1 MLVRFFEHGKVKK
14 GELTRTGGGG
24 AVRNYLLFDKD
35 DKTKIRSGARL
46 IYGNDSDTTEVI
58 NGIKNSKIYTSG
70 VLSFAPGESITD
82 AQKIEIIESFEQN
95 LFPGLMRGEYS
106 GYWVEHQD
114 KDRQELHFVFA
125 EIHLPSGKALPVYY
139 IGKDFDLVDSWK
151 DLINIDYGL
160 EDPNDPKRKRAYRLK
175 GYEYNQQKQQEIDA
189 QANLAGQK
197 EKKVFIEEQIALHL
211 IEAIA
216 GDESIQT
223 QADVIELIGSMFEIT
238 RIAKDG
244 KSISIKHP
252 DGGRNIKLK
261 GMIYERDFKRQDLEA
276 LGREQT
282 KKPANRSE
290 LQASNR
296 REREKRQLRLEQ
308 RFAKHR
314 GSDRQLDKRLRSEL
328 TEFKQRTDQTS
339 PEPDQLI
346 DSALEP
352 AESKCSA
359 AIASDIKS
367 DREHQNDSDQRSAST
382 WSNSEPRERKKRS
395 ASSEST
401 GTTPRRYRPAT
412 PSNLRAS
419 RDDYPKGADADTK
432 NGQTLLEDWN
442 ANGSDAGRT
451 DNGAIYSSAFQLS
464 SIQPITTDPST
475 NRAKSKPVKDTQS
488 AQLPYAYSK
497 SGSLADRYP
506 SAGKW
511 WYQYRQQNSQERLVS
526 AERLRLSDAL
536 YYPKPLL
543 SSLENVNH
551 AAYFYPTTGYRQ
563 LSDIIERFAQQ
574 SGPDTQSARNTAI
587 PDHRLSHSTAAGID
601 VTELVSTAVNAS
613 QSADKPEDPA
623 AQSANQRVLGRIR
636 QASEVRSGNT
646 EKRTRRISKLAR
658 QDPINLEPL
667 GFYTTR
673 RRKQVR
679 KFTDRFKEFD
689 SDVKDQYF
697 REQQRTAKLRKLNQ
711 RARNIKNGYD
721 ENAREFKTAAA
732 SFGRLVVA
740 VSAVVKAV
748 VDLFRK
754 LFNAIKQQAYGYAS
768 EGVLYH
774 QNPDGSKGKQA
785 TTQETRDYID
795 AHPYDLSGYAKLK
808 LTINTWD
815 KQKKEKTNQPKFRGF
830 GR

>member
-1 MLVRFFEHGKVKK
+1 MLVRFFDHGKVKK

-35 DKTKIRSGARL
+35 NRSKPRVGARL

-70 VLSFAPGESITD
+70 VLSFAPEESITD
-82 AQKIEIIESFEQN
+82 AQKIEIIESFEEN
-95 LFPGLMRGEYS
+95 LFPGLMKGEYS

-125 EIHLPSGKALPVYY
+125 EIHLPTGKALPVYY

-160 EDPNDPKRKRAYRLK
+160 EDPNDPKRQRPYRLK
-175 GYEYNQQKQQEIDA
+175 GYEYALKKQQEKDK
-189 QANLAGQK
+189 LAGK
-197 EKKVFIEEQIALHL
+197 AIKDEKVFDEEKIGEWLIEEIAD
-211 IEAIA
+211 
-216 GDESIQT
+216 DESIQT
-223 QADVIELIGSMFEIT
+223 QADVIRVIAEAFEIT
-238 RIAKDG
+238 RVAKDG
-244 KSISIKHP
+244 KSISIKNP
-252 DGGRNIKLK
+252 VGGRNIKLK
-261 GMIYERDFKRQDLEA
+261 GMMYEREFTRQRFES
-276 LGREQT
+276 LGKTQTRES
-282 KKPANRSE
+282 ANRSE
-290 LQASNR
+290 LQASNQ
-296 REREKRQLRLEQ
+296 REREKRQLRLAQ
-308 RFAKHR
+308 RFAKRR
-314 GSDRQLDKRLRSEL
+314 GSDRKLEQGFGREL

-346 DSALEP
+346 DSAIER
-352 AESKCSA
+352 AESKRSA

-367 DREHQNDSDQRSAST
+367 DRDHQNDSDQRSAST
-382 WSNSEPRERKKRS
+382 WSNGEPRERKKRS

-401 GTTPRRYRPAT
+401 GTTPRRHRPAT

-419 RDDYPKGADADTK
+419 RDDYPAGADADTK
-432 NGQTLLEDWN
+432 NGQTLLEDWH

-475 NRAKSKPVKDTQS
+475 DRAKSNSIKDTQS

-497 SGSLADRYP
+497 SGSFADRYP

-587 PDHRLSHSTAAGID
+587 PDHRLSHSKAAGID

-613 QSADKPEDPA
+613 QSADRPEDPA
-623 AQSANQRVLGRIR
+623 VQSANHRLLRRIK
-636 QASEVRSGNT
+636 QATDRRDSNT

-711 RARNIKNGYD
+711 RAREVKDGYD
-721 ENAREFKTAAA
+721 EDAREFKTAAA

>member
-24 AVRNYLLFDKD
+24 AVRNYLLFDKN
-35 DKTKIRSGARL
+35 DKTKIRSDARL
-46 IYGNDSDTTEVI
+46 IYGNDIDTTEVI

-70 VLSFAPGESITD
+70 VLSFAPEESITE

-95 LFPGLMRGEYS
+95 LFPGLMKGEYS
-106 GYWVEHQD
+106 GYWVEHKD

-125 EIHLPSGKALPVYY
+125 DIHLLTGKALPVYY

-175 GYEYNQQKQQEIDA
+175 GYEYAQKKQQEKDK
-189 QANLAGQK
+189 LAGK
-197 EKKVFIEEQIALHL
+197 AIKDEKVFDEEKIGEWLIEEIAD
-211 IEAIA
+211 
-216 GDESIQT
+216 DESIQT
-223 QADVIELIGSMFEIT
+223 QTDVIRVIAEAFEIT
-238 RIAKDG
+238 RVAKDG
-244 KSISIKHP
+244 KSISIKNP
-252 DGGRNIKLK
+252 VGGRNIKLK
-261 GMIYERDFKRQDLEA
+261 GMMYEREFTRQRFES
-276 LGREQT
+276 LGKTQTRER
-282 KKPANRSE
+282 KNRSE
-290 LQASNR
+290 LQASNQ
-296 REREKRQLRLEQ
+296 RERDKRQHRLAQ

-314 GSDRQLDKRLRSEL
+314 GSDRKLEQGFGREL
-328 TEFKQRTDQTS
+328 AEFKQRTDQTS

-346 DSALEP
+346 DSAIERT
-352 AESKCSA
+352 ESKRLPA
-359 AIASDIKS
+359 NTNDIGS
-367 DREHQNDSDQRSAST
+367 DRESRKDSDKRSAST
-382 WSNSEPRERKKRS
+382 WSNGEPRERKKRS

-401 GTTPRRYRPAT
+401 GTTPRRHRPAT

-419 RDDYPKGADADTK
+419 RDDYPEGADADTK

-464 SIQPITTDPST
+464 SIQQIKTDPST
-475 NRAKSKPVKDTQS
+475 DRAKSKSIKDTQS

-497 SGSLADRYP
+497 SGSFADRYP

-551 AAYFYPTTGYRQ
+551 AAYFYPTTDYRQ

-587 PDHRLSHSTAAGID
+587 PDHRLSHSKAAGID

-613 QSADKPEDPA
+613 QSADRPEDPA
-623 AQSANQRVLGRIR
+623 VQSANHRLLGRIK
-636 QASEVRSGNT
+636 QASDRRDSNT

-679 KFTDRFKEFD
+679 KFTDRFKQFD

-711 RARNIKNGYD
+711 RARNVKDGYD
-721 ENAREFKTAAA
+721 EDAREFKTATA

>member
-24 AVRNYLLFDKD
+24 AVRNYLLFDKN
-35 DKTKIRSGARL
+35 DKTKPRVGARL

-70 VLSFAPGESITD
+70 VLSFAPEESITD
-82 AQKIEIIESFEQN
+82 AQKVEIIESFEQN
-95 LFPGLMRGEYS
+95 LFPGLMKGEYS

-175 GYEYNQQKQQEIDA
+175 GYEYALKKQQEKDK
-189 QANLAGQK
+189 LAGK
-197 EKKVFIEEQIALHL
+197 AIKDEKVFDEEKIGEWLIEEIAD
-211 IEAIA
+211 
-216 GDESIQT
+216 DESIQT
-223 QADVIELIGSMFEIT
+223 QTDVIRVIAEAFEIT
-238 RIAKDG
+238 RVAKDG
-244 KSISIKHP
+244 KSISIKNP
-252 DGGRNIKLK
+252 VGGRNIKLK
-261 GMIYERDFKRQDLEA
+261 GMMYEREFTRQRFES
-276 LGREQT
+276 LGKTQTRER
-282 KKPANRSE
+282 KNRSE
-290 LQASNR
+290 LQASNQ
-296 REREKRQLRLEQ
+296 RERDKRKLRLAQ
-308 RFAKHR
+308 RFAKRR

-328 TEFKQRTDQTS
+328 AEFKQRTDQTS
-339 PEPDQLI
+339 PEPNQLI
-346 DSALEP
+346 DSAIER
-352 AESKCSA
+352 AESKRSA

-367 DREHQNDSDQRSAST
+367 DRDRQNDSDKRSAST

-401 GTTPRRYRPAT
+401 GTTPRRHRSAT

-419 RDDYPKGADADTK
+419 RDDYPAGADADTK

-475 NRAKSKPVKDTQS
+475 DRAKSKSIKDTQS

-497 SGSLADRYP
+497 SGSFADRYP

-587 PDHRLSHSTAAGID
+587 PDHRLSHSKAAGID

-613 QSADKPEDPA
+613 QSADRPEDPV
-623 AQSANQRVLGRIR
+623 AQSANHRLLGRIKKATDR
-636 QASEVRSGNT
+636 RDSNT
-646 EKRTRRISKLAR
+646 ETRTKRISALKR
-658 QDPINLEPL
+658 QNPINLEPL

-711 RARNIKNGYD
+711 RAREVKDGYD
-721 ENAREFKTAAA
+721 EDAREFKTAAA

-768 EGVLYH
+768 EAVFVNIVVTH
-774 QNPDGSKGKQA
+774 
-785 TTQETRDYID
+785 I
-795 AHPYDLSGYAKLK
+795 
-808 LTINTWD
+808 
-815 KQKKEKTNQPKFRGF
+815 
-830 GR
+830 

>member
-35 DKTKIRSGARL
+35 NRSKPRDGARL

-70 VLSFAPGESITD
+70 VLSFAPEESITD

-95 LFPGLMRGEYS
+95 LFPGLMKGEYS

-125 EIHLPSGKALPVYY
+125 DIHLPSGKALPVYY
-139 IGKDFDLVDSWK
+139 VGKDFDLVDSWK

-175 GYEYNQQKQQEIDA
+175 GYEYAQKKQQEKDK
-189 QANLAGQK
+189 LAGK
-197 EKKVFIEEQIALHL
+197 AIKDEKVFDEEKIGEWLIEEIAD
-211 IEAIA
+211 
-216 GDESIQT
+216 DESIQT
-223 QADVIELIGSMFEIT
+223 QTDVIRVIAEAFEIT
-238 RIAKDG
+238 RVAKDG
-244 KSISIKHP
+244 KSISIKNP
-252 DGGRNIKLK
+252 VGGRNIKLK
-261 GMIYERDFKRQDLEA
+261 GMMYEREFTRQRFES
-276 LGREQT
+276 LGKTQTRER
-282 KKPANRSE
+282 KNRSE
-290 LQASNR
+290 LQASNQ
-296 REREKRQLRLEQ
+296 RERDKRQLRLAQ
-308 RFAKHR
+308 RFAKRR

-352 AESKCSA
+352 AESKRSA

-367 DREHQNDSDQRSAST
+367 DRDHQNDSDQRSAST
-382 WSNSEPRERKKRS
+382 WSNGEPRERQRDQ
-395 ASSEST
+395 SEQN
-401 GTTPRRYRPAT
+401 RYANH
-412 PSNLRAS
+412 SRA
-419 RDDYPKGADADTK
+419 D
-432 NGQTLLEDWN
+432 E
-442 ANGSDAGRT
+442 
-451 DNGAIYSSAFQLS
+451 
-464 SIQPITTDPST
+464 
-475 NRAKSKPVKDTQS
+475 DTQS
-488 AQLPYAYSK
+488 ADNHGYKTSNKRTSISTQTNPTNGAHSCNVYSNSDFIRYRFIRLQLLPGIASIYRPTTLRYTAAVYQSNTDTK
-497 SGSLADRYP
+497 PSAVDDRYLSERRQRRGNTDYP
-506 SAGKW
+506 EESADSILGKESEQRENFARDVATNKPAINNPTQQKVEQHDTA
-511 WYQYRQQNSQERLVS
+511 YPYRTHHQAFN
-526 AERLRLSDAL
+526 
-536 YYPKPLL
+536 
-543 SSLENVNH
+543 
-551 AAYFYPTTGYRQ
+551 
-563 LSDIIERFAQQ
+563 DIVERFASENRQQ
-574 SGPDTQSARNTAI
+574 TGANQGRASTTQRYHDNQENDKTIGAAI
-587 PDHRLSHSTAAGID
+587 DQAIGAHRP
-601 VTELVSTAVNAS
+601 
-613 QSADKPEDPA
+613 ADRAKDPA
-623 AQSANQRVLGRIR
+623 AQSANHRLLGRIKKATDR
-636 QASEVRSGNT
+636 RDSNT
-646 EKRTRRISKLAR
+646 EKRTRRISALAR

-732 SFGRLVVA
+732 SFGRLVVT

-808 LTINTWD
+808 LTINTWE

>member
-70 VLSFAPGESITD
+70 VLSFAPEESITD

-95 LFPGLMRGEYS
+95 LFPGLMKGEYS

-175 GYEYNQQKQQEIDA
+175 GYEYAQKKQQEKDK
-189 QANLAGQK
+189 LAGK
-197 EKKVFIEEQIALHL
+197 AIKDEKVFDEEKIGEWLIEEIAD
-211 IEAIA
+211 
-216 GDESIQT
+216 DESIQT
-223 QADVIELIGSMFEIT
+223 QTDVIRVIAEAFEIT
-238 RIAKDG
+238 RVAKDG
-244 KSISIKHP
+244 KSISIKNP
-252 DGGRNIKLK
+252 VGGRNIKLK
-261 GMIYERDFKRQDLEA
+261 GMMYEREFTRQRFES
-276 LGREQT
+276 LGKTQTRER
-282 KKPANRSE
+282 KNRSE
-290 LQASNR
+290 LQAVNQ
-296 REREKRQLRLEQ
+296 RERDKRQLRLEQ
-308 RFAKHR
+308 RFAKRR

-352 AESKCSA
+352 AESKRSA

-367 DREHQNDSDQRSAST
+367 DRDHQNDSDKRSAST
-382 WSNSEPRERKKRS
+382 WSNGEPRERQRDQ
-395 ASSEST
+395 SEQN
-401 GTTPRRYRPAT
+401 RYANH
-412 PSNLRAS
+412 SRA
-419 RDDYPKGADADTK
+419 D
-432 NGQTLLEDWN
+432 E
-442 ANGSDAGRT
+442 
-451 DNGAIYSSAFQLS
+451 
-464 SIQPITTDPST
+464 
-475 NRAKSKPVKDTQS
+475 DTQS
-488 AQLPYAYSK
+488 ADNHGYKTSSKRTSISTQTNPTNGAHSCNVYSNSDFIRYRFIRLQLLPGIASIYRPTTLRYTAAVYQSNTDTK
-497 SGSLADRYP
+497 PSAVDDRYLSERRQRRGNTDYP
-506 SAGKW
+506 EESADSVLGKESEQRENFARDVATHKPAINNPTQQKVEQHDTA
-511 WYQYRQQNSQERLVS
+511 YPYRTHHQ
-526 AERLRLSDAL
+526 AL
-536 YYPKPLL
+536 
-543 SSLENVNH
+543 N
-551 AAYFYPTTGYRQ
+551 
-563 LSDIIERFAQQ
+563 DIVERFASENRQQ
-574 SGPDTQSARNTAI
+574 TGANQGRASTTQRYHDNQENDETIGAAI
-587 PDHRLSHSTAAGID
+587 DQAIGAHRP
-601 VTELVSTAVNAS
+601 
-613 QSADKPEDPA
+613 ADRAKDPA
-623 AQSANQRVLGRIR
+623 AQSANQRVLGRIK
-636 QASEVRSGNT
+636 QATDRRDSNT

-658 QDPINLEPL
+658 QNPINLEPL

-689 SDVKDQYF
+689 SNVKDQYF

-711 RARNIKNGYD
+711 RAREVKDGYD

-754 LFNAIKQQAYGYAS
+754 LFNGIKQQAYGYAS

>member
-24 AVRNYLLFDKD
+24 AVRNYLLFDKN
-35 DKTKIRSGARL
+35 DKTKPRDGARL

-70 VLSFAPGESITD
+70 VLSFAPEESITD
-82 AQKIEIIESFEQN
+82 AQKVEIIESFEQN
-95 LFPGLMRGEYS
+95 LFPGLMKGEYS

-125 EIHLPSGKALPVYY
+125 DIHLPSGKALPVYY

-175 GYEYNQQKQQEIDA
+175 GYEYAQKKQQEKDK
-189 QANLAGQK
+189 LAGK
-197 EKKVFIEEQIALHL
+197 AIKDEKVFDEEKIGEWLIEEIAD
-211 IEAIA
+211 
-216 GDESIQT
+216 DESIQT
-223 QADVIELIGSMFEIT
+223 QADVIRVIAEAFEIT
-238 RIAKDG
+238 RVAKDG
-244 KSISIKHP
+244 KSISIKNP
-252 DGGRNIKLK
+252 VGGRNIKLK
-261 GMIYERDFKRQDLEA
+261 GMMYEREFTRQRFES
-276 LGREQT
+276 LGKTQTRER
-282 KKPANRSE
+282 KNRSE
-290 LQASNR
+290 LQASNQ
-296 REREKRQLRLEQ
+296 RERDKRQLRLAQ
-308 RFAKHR
+308 RFAKRR

-352 AESKCSA
+352 AESKRSA

-367 DREHQNDSDQRSAST
+367 DRDHQNDSDKRSAST
-382 WSNSEPRERKKRS
+382 WSNGEPRERKKRS

-401 GTTPRRYRPAT
+401 GTTPRRHRPAT

-419 RDDYPKGADADTK
+419 RDDYPAGADADTK

-475 NRAKSKPVKDTQS
+475 DRAKSKPVKDTQS

-497 SGSLADRYP
+497 SSSFADRYP

-587 PDHRLSHSTAAGID
+587 PDHRLSHSKAAGID

-613 QSADKPEDPA
+613 QSADRPEDPA
-623 AQSANQRVLGRIR
+623 AQSANHRLLGRIK
-636 QASEVRSGNT
+636 QASDRRDSNT

-711 RARNIKNGYD
+711 RAREVKDGYD
-721 ENAREFKTAAA
+721 EDAREFKTAAA

>member
-70 VLSFAPGESITD
+70 VLSFAPEESITD

-95 LFPGLMRGEYS
+95 LFPGLMKGEYS

-125 EIHLPSGKALPVYY
+125 DIHLPSGKALPVYY
-139 IGKDFDLVDSWK
+139 VGKDFDLVDSWK

-175 GYEYNQQKQQEIDA
+175 GYEYAQKKQQEKDK
-189 QANLAGQK
+189 LAGK
-197 EKKVFIEEQIALHL
+197 AIKDEKVFDEEKIGEWLIEEIAD
-211 IEAIA
+211 
-216 GDESIQT
+216 DESIQT
-223 QADVIELIGSMFEIT
+223 QTDVIRVIAEAFEIT
-238 RIAKDG
+238 RVAKDG
-244 KSISIKHP
+244 KSISIKNP
-252 DGGRNIKLK
+252 VGGRNIKLK
-261 GMIYERDFKRQDLEA
+261 GMMYEREFTRQRFES
-276 LGREQT
+276 LGKTQTRER
-282 KKPANRSE
+282 KNRSE
-290 LQASNR
+290 LQASNQ
-296 REREKRQLRLEQ
+296 RERDKRQLRLAQ
-308 RFAKHR
+308 RFAKRR

-352 AESKCSA
+352 AESKRSA

-367 DREHQNDSDQRSAST
+367 DRDHQNDSDQRSAST
-382 WSNSEPRERKKRS
+382 WSNGEPRERQRDQ
-395 ASSEST
+395 SEQN
-401 GTTPRRYRPAT
+401 RYANH
-412 PSNLRAS
+412 SRA
-419 RDDYPKGADADTK
+419 D
-432 NGQTLLEDWN
+432 E
-442 ANGSDAGRT
+442 
-451 DNGAIYSSAFQLS
+451 
-464 SIQPITTDPST
+464 
-475 NRAKSKPVKDTQS
+475 DTQS
-488 AQLPYAYSK
+488 ADNHGYKTSNKRTSISTQTNPTNGAHSCNVYSNSDFIRYRFIRLQLLPGIASIYRPTTLRYTAAVYQSNTDTK
-497 SGSLADRYP
+497 PSAVDDRYLSERRQRRGNTDYP
-506 SAGKW
+506 EESADSILGKESEQRENFARDVATNKPAINNPTQQKVEQHDTA
-511 WYQYRQQNSQERLVS
+511 YPYRTHHQAFN
-526 AERLRLSDAL
+526 
-536 YYPKPLL
+536 
-543 SSLENVNH
+543 
-551 AAYFYPTTGYRQ
+551 
-563 LSDIIERFAQQ
+563 DIVERFASENRQQ
-574 SGPDTQSARNTAI
+574 TGANQGRASTTQRYHDNQENDETIGAAI
-587 PDHRLSHSTAAGID
+587 DQAIGAHRP
-601 VTELVSTAVNAS
+601 
-613 QSADKPEDPA
+613 ADRAKDPA
-623 AQSANQRVLGRIR
+623 AQSANQRVLGRIK
-636 QASEVRSGNT
+636 QATDRRDSNT

-658 QDPINLEPL
+658 QNPINLEPL

-689 SDVKDQYF
+689 SNVKDQYF

-711 RARNIKNGYD
+711 RAREVKDGYD

-754 LFNAIKQQAYGYAS
+754 LFNGIKQQAYGYAS

>member
-24 AVRNYLLFDKD
+24 AVRNYLLFDKN
-35 DKTKIRSGARL
+35 DKTKPRVGARL

-70 VLSFAPGESITD
+70 VLSFAPEESITD
-82 AQKIEIIESFEQN
+82 AQKVEIIESFERN
-95 LFPGLMRGEYS
+95 LFPGLMKGEYS

-125 EIHLPSGKALPVYY
+125 DIHLPSGKALPVYY

-160 EDPNDPKRKRAYRLK
+160 EDPNDPKRQRAYRLK
-175 GYEYNQQKQQEIDA
+175 GYEYAQKKQQEKDK
-189 QANLAGQK
+189 LAGK
-197 EKKVFIEEQIALHL
+197 AIKDEKVFDEEKIGEWLIEEIAD
-211 IEAIA
+211 
-216 GDESIQT
+216 DESIQT
-223 QADVIELIGSMFEIT
+223 QADVIRVIAEAFEIT
-238 RIAKDG
+238 RVAKDG
-244 KSISIKHP
+244 KSISIKNP
-252 DGGRNIKLK
+252 VGGRNIKLK
-261 GMIYERDFKRQDLEA
+261 GMMYEREFTRQRFES
-276 LGREQT
+276 LGKTQTRER
-282 KKPANRSE
+282 KNRSE
-290 LQASNR
+290 LQAVNQ
-296 REREKRQLRLEQ
+296 RERDKRQLRLAQ
-308 RFAKHR
+308 RFAKRR

-352 AESKCSA
+352 AESKRSA

-367 DREHQNDSDQRSAST
+367 DRDHQNDSDKRSAST
-382 WSNSEPRERKKRS
+382 WSNGEPRERQRDQ
-395 ASSEST
+395 SEQN
-401 GTTPRRYRPAT
+401 RYANH
-412 PSNLRAS
+412 SRA
-419 RDDYPKGADADTK
+419 D
-432 NGQTLLEDWN
+432 E
-442 ANGSDAGRT
+442 
-451 DNGAIYSSAFQLS
+451 
-464 SIQPITTDPST
+464 
-475 NRAKSKPVKDTQS
+475 DTQS
-488 AQLPYAYSK
+488 ADNHGYKTSNKRTSISTQTNPTNGAHSCNVYSNSDFIRYRFIRLQLLPGIASIYRPTTLRYTAAVYQSNTDTK
-497 SGSLADRYP
+497 PSAVDDRYLSERRQRRGNTDYP
-506 SAGKW
+506 EESADSVLGKESEQRENFARDVATHKPAINNPTQQKVEQHDTA
-511 WYQYRQQNSQERLVS
+511 YPYRTHHQ
-526 AERLRLSDAL
+526 AL
-536 YYPKPLL
+536 
-543 SSLENVNH
+543 N
-551 AAYFYPTTGYRQ
+551 
-563 LSDIIERFAQQ
+563 DIVERFASENRQQ
-574 SGPDTQSARNTAI
+574 TGANQGRASTTQRYHDNQENDETIGAAI
-587 PDHRLSHSTAAGID
+587 DQAIRAHRP
-601 VTELVSTAVNAS
+601 
-613 QSADKPEDPA
+613 ADRAKDPA
-623 AQSANQRVLGRIR
+623 AQSANHRLLRRIK
-636 QASEVRSGNT
+636 QASDRRDSNT

-697 REQQRTAKLRKLNQ
+697 REQQRTANLRKLNQ

-754 LFNAIKQQAYGYAS
+754 LFNAIKKQAYGYAS

>member
-1 MLVRFFEHGKVKK
+1 MLVRFFSHGKVKK
-14 GELTRTGGGG
+14 GFATRSGGGG
-24 AVRNYLLFDKD
+24 DVQSYLLFEGN
-35 DKTKIRSGARL
+35 DKTKPREGARL
-46 IYGNDSDTTEVI
+46 IYGDDAVTTEII

-70 VLSFAPGESITD
+70 VLSFAPEESITD
-82 AQKIEIIESFEQN
+82 TQKIEIIESFEAN
-95 LFPGLMRGEYS
+95 LFPGMIRGEYS

-125 EIHLPSGKALPVYY
+125 DIHLPTGKALPVYY

-223 QADVIELIGSMFEIT
+223 QADVIKLIGSMFEIT

-252 DGGRNIKLK
+252 DGSRNIKLK
-261 GMIYERDFKRQDLEA
+261 GMMYEREFTRQRFES
-276 LGREQT
+276 LGKTQTRER
-282 KKPANRSE
+282 KNRSE
-290 LQASNR
+290 LQASNQ
-296 REREKRQLRLEQ
+296 RERDKRQHRLGQ

-314 GSDRQLDKRLRSEL
+314 GSDRKLEQGFGREL
-328 TEFKQRTDQTS
+328 AEFKQRTDQTS
-339 PEPDQLI
+339 PKPDQLI

-352 AESKCSA
+352 AESKRSA

-367 DREHQNDSDQRSAST
+367 DRDHQNDSDKRSAST
-382 WSNSEPRERKKRS
+382 WSNGEPRERKKRS

-401 GTTPRRYRPAT
+401 GTTPRRHRPAT

-419 RDDYPKGADADTK
+419 RDDYPEGADADTK
-432 NGQTLLEDWN
+432 NGQTLLEDWH

-475 NRAKSKPVKDTQS
+475 DRAKSKSIKDTQS

-543 SSLENVNH
+543 SSLENANH

-587 PDHRLSHSTAAGID
+587 PDHRLSHSKAAGID
-601 VTELVSTAVNAS
+601 ITELVSTAVNAS
-613 QSADKPEDPA
+613 QSA
-623 AQSANQRVLGRIR
+623 NQRVLERIR

-711 RARNIKNGYD
+711 RAREVKDGYD
-721 ENAREFKTAAA
+721 EDAREFKTAAA

-815 KQKKEKTNQPKFRGF
+815 KQKKEKTNQPKFRGI

>member
-1 MLVRFFEHGKVKK
+1 MLVRFFDHGKVKK

-24 AVRNYLLFDKD
+24 AVRNYLLFDKN
-35 DKTKIRSGARL
+35 DKTKPRNGARL

-70 VLSFAPGESITD
+70 VLSFAPEESITD

-125 EIHLPSGKALPVYY
+125 DIHLPSGKSLPVYY
-139 IGKDFDLVDSWK
+139 IYKDFDLVDSWK

-160 EDPNDPKRKRAYRLK
+160 EDPNDPKRQRAYRLK
-175 GYEYNQQKQQEIDA
+175 GYEYALKKQQEKDK
-189 QANLAGQK
+189 LAGK
-197 EKKVFIEEQIALHL
+197 AIKDEKVFDEEKIGEWLIEEIAD
-211 IEAIA
+211 
-216 GDESIQT
+216 DESIQT
-223 QADVIELIGSMFEIT
+223 QADVIRVIAEAFEIT
-238 RIAKDG
+238 RVAKDG
-244 KSISIKHP
+244 KSISIKNP
-252 DGGRNIKLK
+252 VGGRNIKLK
-261 GMIYERDFKRQDLEA
+261 GMMYEREFTRQRFES
-276 LGREQT
+276 LGKTQTRER
-282 KKPANRSE
+282 KNRSE
-290 LQASNR
+290 LQASNQ
-296 REREKRQLRLEQ
+296 RERDKRKLRLAQ
-308 RFAKHR
+308 RFAKRR

-339 PEPDQLI
+339 PESDQLI
-346 DSALEP
+346 DSAIER
-352 AESKCSA
+352 AESKRSA

-367 DREHQNDSDQRSAST
+367 DRDHQNDSDQRSAST
-382 WSNSEPRERKKRS
+382 WSNGEPRERKKRS

-401 GTTPRRYRPAT
+401 GTTPRRHRPAT

-419 RDDYPKGADADTK
+419 RDDYPAGADADTK

-475 NRAKSKPVKDTQS
+475 DRAKSKPVKDTQS

-497 SGSLADRYP
+497 SSSFADRYP

-587 PDHRLSHSTAAGID
+587 PDHRLSHSKAAGID

-613 QSADKPEDPA
+613 QSADRPEDPA
-623 AQSANQRVLGRIR
+623 TQPANHRLLRRIR
-636 QASEVRSGNT
+636 QATEVRSGNT

-697 REQQRTAKLRKLNQ
+697 REQQRTANLRKLNQ
-711 RARNIKNGYD
+711 RAREVKDGYD

-754 LFNAIKQQAYGYAS
+754 LFNAIKKQAYGYAS

>member
-24 AVRNYLLFDKD
+24 AVRNYLLFDKN
-35 DKTKIRSGARL
+35 DKTKPRDGARL

-70 VLSFAPGESITD
+70 VLSFAPEESITD

-175 GYEYNQQKQQEIDA
+175 GYEYAQKKQQEKDK
-189 QANLAGQK
+189 LAGK
-197 EKKVFIEEQIALHL
+197 AIKDEKVFDEEKIGEWLIEEIAD
-211 IEAIA
+211 
-216 GDESIQT
+216 DESIQT
-223 QADVIELIGSMFEIT
+223 QADVIRVIAEAFEIT
-238 RIAKDG
+238 RVAKDG
-244 KSISIKHP
+244 KSISIKNP
-252 DGGRNIKLK
+252 VGGRNIKLK
-261 GMIYERDFKRQDLEA
+261 GMMYEREFTRQRFES
-276 LGREQT
+276 LGKTQTRER
-282 KKPANRSE
+282 KNRSE
-290 LQASNR
+290 LQASNQ
-296 REREKRQLRLEQ
+296 RERDKRQLRLAQ
-308 RFAKHR
+308 RFAKRR

-346 DSALEP
+346 DSAIER
-352 AESKCSA
+352 AESKRSA

-367 DREHQNDSDQRSAST
+367 DRDHQNDSDQRSAST
-382 WSNSEPRERKKRS
+382 WSNGEPRERQRDQ
-395 ASSEST
+395 SEQN
-401 GTTPRRYRPAT
+401 RYANH
-412 PSNLRAS
+412 SRA
-419 RDDYPKGADADTK
+419 D
-432 NGQTLLEDWN
+432 E
-442 ANGSDAGRT
+442 
-451 DNGAIYSSAFQLS
+451 
-464 SIQPITTDPST
+464 
-475 NRAKSKPVKDTQS
+475 DTQS
-488 AQLPYAYSK
+488 ADNHGYKTSNKRTSISTQTNPTNGAHSCNVYSNSDFIRYRFIRLQLLPGIASIYRPTTLRYTAAVYQSNTDTK
-497 SGSLADRYP
+497 PSAVDDRYLSERRQRRGNTDYP
-506 SAGKW
+506 EESADSILGKESEQRENFARDVATHKPAINNPTQQKVEQHDTA
-511 WYQYRQQNSQERLVS
+511 YPYRTHHQAFN
-526 AERLRLSDAL
+526 
-536 YYPKPLL
+536 
-543 SSLENVNH
+543 
-551 AAYFYPTTGYRQ
+551 
-563 LSDIIERFAQQ
+563 DIVERFASENRQQ
-574 SGPDTQSARNTAI
+574 TGANQGRASTTQRYHDNQENDETIGAAI
-587 PDHRLSHSTAAGID
+587 DQAIRAHRP
-601 VTELVSTAVNAS
+601 
-613 QSADKPEDPA
+613 ADRAKDPA

-721 ENAREFKTAAA
+721 EDAREFKTAAA

-768 EGVLYH
+768 EAVFVNIVVTH
-774 QNPDGSKGKQA
+774 
-785 TTQETRDYID
+785 I
-795 AHPYDLSGYAKLK
+795 
-808 LTINTWD
+808 
-815 KQKKEKTNQPKFRGF
+815 
-830 GR
+830 

>member
-1 MLVRFFEHGKVKK
+1 MLVRFFDHGKVKK

-24 AVRNYLLFDKD
+24 AVRNYLLFDKN
-35 DKTKIRSGARL
+35 DKTKPRDGARL

-70 VLSFAPGESITD
+70 VLSFAPEESITD

-95 LFPGLMRGEYS
+95 LFPGLMKGEYS
-106 GYWVEHQD
+106 GYWVEHKD

-175 GYEYNQQKQQEIDA
+175 GYEYALKKQQEKDK
-189 QANLAGQK
+189 LAGK
-197 EKKVFIEEQIALHL
+197 AIKDEKVFDEEKIGEWLIEEIAD
-211 IEAIA
+211 
-216 GDESIQT
+216 DESIQT
-223 QADVIELIGSMFEIT
+223 QADVIRVIAEAFEIT
-238 RIAKDG
+238 RVAKDG
-244 KSISIKHP
+244 KSISIKNP
-252 DGGRNIKLK
+252 VGGRNIKLK
-261 GMIYERDFKRQDLEA
+261 GMMYEREFTRQRFES
-276 LGREQT
+276 LGKTQTRER
-282 KKPANRSE
+282 KNRSE
-290 LQASNR
+290 LQASNQ
-296 REREKRQLRLEQ
+296 RERDKRKLRLAQ
-308 RFAKHR
+308 RFAKRR

-352 AESKCSA
+352 AESKRSA

-367 DREHQNDSDQRSAST
+367 DRDHQNDSDQRSAST
-382 WSNSEPRERKKRS
+382 WSNGEPRERKKRS

-401 GTTPRRYRPAT
+401 GTTPRRHRPAT

-419 RDDYPKGADADTK
+419 RDDYPAGADADTK

-475 NRAKSKPVKDTQS
+475 DRAKSKPVKDTQS

-497 SGSLADRYP
+497 SSSFADRYP

-587 PDHRLSHSTAAGID
+587 PDHRLSHSKAAGID

-613 QSADKPEDPA
+613 QSADRPEDPA
-623 AQSANQRVLGRIR
+623 TQPANHRLLRRIR
-636 QASEVRSGNT
+636 QATEVRSGNT

-658 QDPINLEPL
+658 QDPINLDPL
-667 GFYTTR
+667 GCYTNR
-673 RRKQVR
+673 RRKRVR
-679 KFTDRFKEFD
+679 KVTDRFKGFD
-689 SDVKDQYF
+689 KDITEQYIA
-697 REQQRTAKLRKLNQ
+697 EQQRAAKLRKLNQ
-711 RARNIKNGYD
+711 RAGNVKNGFSGQSERID
-721 ENAREFKTAAA
+721 K
-732 SFGRLVVA
+732 VA
-740 VSAVVKAV
+740 VGFNQLHNAVKAIIELIINLLKRLFNSLSNQFSNVVK
-748 VDLFRK
+748 
-754 LFNAIKQQAYGYAS
+754 
-768 EGVLYH
+768 
-774 QNPDGSKGKQA
+774 
-785 TTQETRDYID
+785 
-795 AHPYDLSGYAKLK
+795 
-808 LTINTWD
+808 INTET
-815 KQKKEKTNQPKFRGF
+815 KQPLSPQQKTDYVNSRPQSLGWYNELKDEVKTLPKERKNDNVPRFRM
-830 GR
+830 R

>member
-35 DKTKIRSGARL
+35 NRSKPRDGARL

-70 VLSFAPGESITD
+70 VLSFAPEESITD

-95 LFPGLMRGEYS
+95 LFPGLMKGEYS

-125 EIHLPSGKALPVYY
+125 DIHLPSGKALPVYY

-175 GYEYNQQKQQEIDA
+175 GYEYAQKKQQEKDK
-189 QANLAGQK
+189 LAGK
-197 EKKVFIEEQIALHL
+197 AIKDEKVFDEEKIGEWLIEEIAD
-211 IEAIA
+211 
-216 GDESIQT
+216 DESIQT
-223 QADVIELIGSMFEIT
+223 QADVIRVIAEAFEIT
-238 RIAKDG
+238 RVAKDG
-244 KSISIKHP
+244 KSISIKNP
-252 DGGRNIKLK
+252 VGGRNIKLK
-261 GMIYERDFKRQDLEA
+261 GMMYEREFTRQRFES
-276 LGREQT
+276 LGKTQTRER
-282 KKPANRSE
+282 KNRSE
-290 LQASNR
+290 LQASNQ

-308 RFAKHR
+308 RFAKRR

-352 AESKCSA
+352 AESKRSA

-382 WSNSEPRERKKRS
+382 WSNGEPRERQRDQ
-395 ASSEST
+395 SEQN
-401 GTTPRRYRPAT
+401 RYANH
-412 PSNLRAS
+412 SRA
-419 RDDYPKGADADTK
+419 D
-432 NGQTLLEDWN
+432 E
-442 ANGSDAGRT
+442 
-451 DNGAIYSSAFQLS
+451 
-464 SIQPITTDPST
+464 
-475 NRAKSKPVKDTQS
+475 DTQS
-488 AQLPYAYSK
+488 ADNHGYKTSNKRTSISTQTNPTNGAHSCNVYSNSDFIRYRFIRLQLLPGIASIYRPTTLRYTAAVYQSNTDTK
-497 SGSLADRYP
+497 PSAVDDRYLSERRQRRGNTDYP
-506 SAGKW
+506 EESADSILGKESEQRENFARDVATNKPAINNPTQQKVEQHDTA
-511 WYQYRQQNSQERLVS
+511 YPYRTHHQAFN
-526 AERLRLSDAL
+526 
-536 YYPKPLL
+536 
-543 SSLENVNH
+543 
-551 AAYFYPTTGYRQ
+551 
-563 LSDIIERFAQQ
+563 DIVERFASENRQQ
-574 SGPDTQSARNTAI
+574 TGANQGRASTTQRYHDNQENDETIGAAI
-587 PDHRLSHSTAAGID
+587 DQAIGAHRP
-601 VTELVSTAVNAS
+601 
-613 QSADKPEDPA
+613 ADRAKDPA
-623 AQSANQRVLGRIR
+623 AQSANQRVLGRIK
-636 QASEVRSGNT
+636 QASDRRDSNT

-658 QDPINLEPL
+658 QNPINLEPL

-689 SDVKDQYF
+689 SNVKDQYF

-711 RARNIKNGYD
+711 RAREVKDGYD

-754 LFNAIKQQAYGYAS
+754 LFNGIKQQAYGYAS

>member
-24 AVRNYLLFDKD
+24 AVRNYLLFDKN
-35 DKTKIRSGARL
+35 DKTKPRVGARL

-70 VLSFAPGESITD
+70 VLSFAPEESITD
-82 AQKIEIIESFEQN
+82 AQKVEIIESFEQN
-95 LFPGLMRGEYS
+95 LFPGLMKGEYS

-175 GYEYNQQKQQEIDA
+175 GYEYAQKKQQEKDK
-189 QANLAGQK
+189 LAGK
-197 EKKVFIEEQIALHL
+197 AIKDEKVFDEEKIGEWLIEEIAD
-211 IEAIA
+211 
-216 GDESIQT
+216 DESIQT
-223 QADVIELIGSMFEIT
+223 QTDVIRVIAEAFEIT
-238 RIAKDG
+238 RVAKDG
-244 KSISIKHP
+244 KSISIKNP
-252 DGGRNIKLK
+252 VGGRNIKLK
-261 GMIYERDFKRQDLEA
+261 GMMYEREFTRQRFES
-276 LGREQT
+276 LGKTQTRER
-282 KKPANRSE
+282 KNRSE
-290 LQASNR
+290 LQASNQ
-296 REREKRQLRLEQ
+296 RERDKRQHRLAQ
-308 RFAKHR
+308 RFAKRR

-328 TEFKQRTDQTS
+328 AEFKQRTDQTS
-339 PEPDQLI
+339 PEPNQLI
-346 DSALEP
+346 DSAIER
-352 AESKCSA
+352 AESKRSA

-367 DREHQNDSDQRSAST
+367 DRDRQNDSDKRSAST

-401 GTTPRRYRPAT
+401 GTTPRRHRSAT

-419 RDDYPKGADADTK
+419 RDDYPAGADADTK

-475 NRAKSKPVKDTQS
+475 DRAKSKSIKDTQS

-497 SGSLADRYP
+497 SGSFADRYP

-587 PDHRLSHSTAAGID
+587 PDHRLSHSKAAGID

-613 QSADKPEDPA
+613 QSADRPEDPA
-623 AQSANQRVLGRIR
+623 AQSANHRLLGRIKKATDR
-636 QASEVRSGNT
+636 RDSNT
-646 EKRTRRISKLAR
+646 EKRTRRISALAR

-711 RARNIKNGYD
+711 RAREVKDGYD
-721 ENAREFKTAAA
+721 EDAREFKTAAA

-768 EGVLYH
+768 ESVFVNIVVTH
-774 QNPDGSKGKQA
+774 
-785 TTQETRDYID
+785 I
-795 AHPYDLSGYAKLK
+795 
-808 LTINTWD
+808 
-815 KQKKEKTNQPKFRGF
+815 
-830 GR
+830 

>member
-46 IYGNDSDTTEVI
+46 IYGNDIDTTEVI

-70 VLSFAPGESITD
+70 VLSFAPEESITD
-82 AQKIEIIESFEQN
+82 AQKVEIIESFEQN
-95 LFPGLMRGEYS
+95 LFPGLMKGEYS

-175 GYEYNQQKQQEIDA
+175 GYEYALKKQQEKDK
-189 QANLAGQK
+189 LAGK
-197 EKKVFIEEQIALHL
+197 AIKDEKVFDEEKIGEWLIEEIAD
-211 IEAIA
+211 
-216 GDESIQT
+216 DESIQT
-223 QADVIELIGSMFEIT
+223 QTDVIRVIAEAFEIT
-238 RIAKDG
+238 RVAKDG
-244 KSISIKHP
+244 KSISIKNP
-252 DGGRNIKLK
+252 VGGRNIKLK
-261 GMIYERDFKRQDLEA
+261 GMMYEREFTRQRFES
-276 LGREQT
+276 LGKTQTRER
-282 KKPANRSE
+282 KNRSE
-290 LQASNR
+290 LQASNQ
-296 REREKRQLRLEQ
+296 RERDKRQHRLAQ
-308 RFAKHR
+308 RFAKRR

-328 TEFKQRTDQTS
+328 AEFKQRTDQTS
-339 PEPDQLI
+339 PEPNQLI
-346 DSALEP
+346 DSAIER
-352 AESKCSA
+352 AESKRSA

-367 DREHQNDSDQRSAST
+367 DRDRQNDSDKRSAST

-401 GTTPRRYRPAT
+401 GTTPRRHRSAT

-419 RDDYPKGADADTK
+419 RDDYPAGADADTK

-475 NRAKSKPVKDTQS
+475 DRAKSKSIKDTQS

-497 SGSLADRYP
+497 SGSFADRYP

-587 PDHRLSHSTAAGID
+587 PDHRLSHSKAAGID

-613 QSADKPEDPA
+613 QSADRPEDPA
-623 AQSANQRVLGRIR
+623 AQSANHRLLGRIKKATDR
-636 QASEVRSGNT
+636 RDSNT
-646 EKRTRRISKLAR
+646 ETRTKRISALKR
-658 QDPINLEPL
+658 QNPINLEPL

-711 RARNIKNGYD
+711 RAREVKDGYD
-721 ENAREFKTAAA
+721 EDAREFKTAAA

-768 EGVLYH
+768 EAVFVNIVVTH
-774 QNPDGSKGKQA
+774 
-785 TTQETRDYID
+785 I
-795 AHPYDLSGYAKLK
+795 
-808 LTINTWD
+808 
-815 KQKKEKTNQPKFRGF
+815 
-830 GR
+830 

>member
-1 MLVRFFEHGKVKK
+1 MLVRFFDHGKVKK

-24 AVRNYLLFDKD
+24 AVRNYLLFDKN
-35 DKTKIRSGARL
+35 DKTKPRDGARL

-70 VLSFAPGESITD
+70 VLSFAPEESITD
-82 AQKIEIIESFEQN
+82 AQKVEIIESFEQN
-95 LFPGLMRGEYS
+95 LFPGLMKGEYS

-125 EIHLPSGKALPVYY
+125 DIHLLSGKALPVYY

-175 GYEYNQQKQQEIDA
+175 GYEYAQKKQQEKDK
-189 QANLAGQK
+189 LAGK
-197 EKKVFIEEQIALHL
+197 AIKDEKVFDEEKIGEWLIEEIAD
-211 IEAIA
+211 
-216 GDESIQT
+216 DESIQT
-223 QADVIELIGSMFEIT
+223 QADVIRVIAEAFEIT
-238 RIAKDG
+238 RVAKDG
-244 KSISIKHP
+244 KSISIKNP
-252 DGGRNIKLK
+252 VGGRNIKLK
-261 GMIYERDFKRQDLEA
+261 GMMYEREFTRQRFES
-276 LGREQT
+276 LGKTQTRES
-282 KKPANRSE
+282 ANRRE
-290 LQASNR
+290 LQAVNR
-296 REREKRQLRLEQ
+296 REREKRQHRLAQ
-308 RFAKHR
+308 RFAKRR
-314 GSDRQLDKRLRSEL
+314 GSDRQLDKRLPSEL

-346 DSALEP
+346 DSAIER
-352 AESKCSA
+352 AESKRSA

-367 DREHQNDSDQRSAST
+367 DREHQNDSDQRSASI

-401 GTTPRRYRPAT
+401 GTTPRRHRSAT

-419 RDDYPKGADADTK
+419 RDDYPAGVDADTK

-475 NRAKSKPVKDTQS
+475 DRAKSKSIKDTQS

-497 SGSLADRYP
+497 SGSFADRYP

-587 PDHRLSHSTAAGID
+587 PDHRLSHSKAAGID

-613 QSADKPEDPA
+613 QSADRPEDPV
-623 AQSANQRVLGRIR
+623 AQSANHRLLGRIKKATDR
-636 QASEVRSGNT
+636 RDSNT
-646 EKRTRRISKLAR
+646 ETRTKRISALKR
-658 QDPINLEPL
+658 QNPINLEPL

-711 RARNIKNGYD
+711 RAREVKDGYD
-721 ENAREFKTAAA
+721 EDAREFKTAAA

-768 EGVLYH
+768 EAVFVNIVVTH
-774 QNPDGSKGKQA
+774 
-785 TTQETRDYID
+785 I
-795 AHPYDLSGYAKLK
+795 
-808 LTINTWD
+808 
-815 KQKKEKTNQPKFRGF
+815 
-830 GR
+830 

>member
-70 VLSFAPGESITD
+70 VLSFAPEESITD
-82 AQKIEIIESFEQN
+82 AQKVEIIESFEQN
-95 LFPGLMRGEYS
+95 LFPGLMKGEYS

-175 GYEYNQQKQQEIDA
+175 GYEYAQKKQQEKDK
-189 QANLAGQK
+189 LAGK
-197 EKKVFIEEQIALHL
+197 AIKDEKVFDEEKIGEWLIEEIAD
-211 IEAIA
+211 
-216 GDESIQT
+216 DESIQT
-223 QADVIELIGSMFEIT
+223 QADVIRVIAEAFEIT
-238 RIAKDG
+238 RVAKDG
-244 KSISIKHP
+244 KSISIKNP
-252 DGGRNIKLK
+252 VGGRNIKLK
-261 GMIYERDFKRQDLEA
+261 GMMYEREFTRQRFES
-276 LGREQT
+276 LGKTQTRER
-282 KKPANRSE
+282 KNRSE
-290 LQASNR
+290 LQASNQ
-296 REREKRQLRLEQ
+296 RERDKRQHRLAQ

-314 GSDRQLDKRLRSEL
+314 GSDRKLEQGFGREL

-346 DSALEP
+346 DSAIER
-352 AESKCSA
+352 AESKRSA

-367 DREHQNDSDQRSAST
+367 DRDHQNDSDQRSAST
-382 WSNSEPRERKKRS
+382 WSNGEPRERQRDQ
-395 ASSEST
+395 SEQN
-401 GTTPRRYRPAT
+401 RYANH
-412 PSNLRAS
+412 SRA
-419 RDDYPKGADADTK
+419 D
-432 NGQTLLEDWN
+432 E
-442 ANGSDAGRT
+442 
-451 DNGAIYSSAFQLS
+451 
-464 SIQPITTDPST
+464 
-475 NRAKSKPVKDTQS
+475 DTQS
-488 AQLPYAYSK
+488 ADNHGYKTSNKRTSISTQTNPTNGAHSCNVYSNSDFIRYRFIRLQLLPGIASIYRPTTLRYTAAVYQSNTDTK
-497 SGSLADRYP
+497 PSAVDDRYLSERRQRRGNTDYP
-506 SAGKW
+506 EESADSILGKESEQRENFARDVATNKPAINNPTQQKVEQHDTA
-511 WYQYRQQNSQERLVS
+511 YPYRTHHQAFN
-526 AERLRLSDAL
+526 
-536 YYPKPLL
+536 
-543 SSLENVNH
+543 
-551 AAYFYPTTGYRQ
+551 
-563 LSDIIERFAQQ
+563 DIVERFASENRQQ
-574 SGPDTQSARNTAI
+574 TGANQGRASTTQRYHDNQENDETIGAAI
-587 PDHRLSHSTAAGID
+587 DQAIGAHRP
-601 VTELVSTAVNAS
+601 
-613 QSADKPEDPA
+613 ADRAKDPA

-636 QASEVRSGNT
+636 QASDRRDSNT

-658 QDPINLEPL
+658 QDPINLEPF
-667 GFYTTR
+667 GCYTNR

-711 RARNIKNGYD
+711 RAREVKDGYD

>member
-46 IYGNDSDTTEVI
+46 IYGNDIDTTEVI

-70 VLSFAPGESITD
+70 VLSFAPEESITD
-82 AQKIEIIESFEQN
+82 AQKVEIIESFEQN
-95 LFPGLMRGEYS
+95 LFPGLMKGEYS

-175 GYEYNQQKQQEIDA
+175 GYEYALKKQQEKDK
-189 QANLAGQK
+189 LAGK
-197 EKKVFIEEQIALHL
+197 AIKDEKVFDEEKIGEWLIEEIAD
-211 IEAIA
+211 
-216 GDESIQT
+216 DESIQT
-223 QADVIELIGSMFEIT
+223 QTDVIRVIAEAFEIT
-238 RIAKDG
+238 RVAKDG
-244 KSISIKHP
+244 KSISIKNP
-252 DGGRNIKLK
+252 VGGRNIKLK
-261 GMIYERDFKRQDLEA
+261 GMMYEREFTRQRFES
-276 LGREQT
+276 LGKTQTRER
-282 KKPANRSE
+282 KNRSE
-290 LQASNR
+290 LQASNQ
-296 REREKRQLRLEQ
+296 RERDKRQHRLAQ
-308 RFAKHR
+308 RFAKRR

-328 TEFKQRTDQTS
+328 AEFKQRTDQTS

-346 DSALEP
+346 DSAIER
-352 AESKCSA
+352 AESKRSA

-367 DREHQNDSDQRSAST
+367 DRDRQNDSDKRSAST

-401 GTTPRRYRPAT
+401 GTTPRRHRSAT

-419 RDDYPKGADADTK
+419 RDDYPAGADADTK

-475 NRAKSKPVKDTQS
+475 DRAKSKSIKDTQS

-497 SGSLADRYP
+497 SGSFADRYP

-587 PDHRLSHSTAAGID
+587 PDHRLSHSKAAGID

-613 QSADKPEDPA
+613 QSADRPEDPA
-623 AQSANQRVLGRIR
+623 AQSANHRLLGRIKKATDR
-636 QASEVRSGNT
+636 RDSNT
-646 EKRTRRISKLAR
+646 ETRTKRISALKR
-658 QDPINLEPL
+658 QNPINLEPL

-711 RARNIKNGYD
+711 RAREVKDGYD
-721 ENAREFKTAAA
+721 EDAREFKTAAA

-768 EGVLYH
+768 EAVFVNIVVTH
-774 QNPDGSKGKQA
+774 
-785 TTQETRDYID
+785 I
-795 AHPYDLSGYAKLK
+795 
-808 LTINTWD
+808 
-815 KQKKEKTNQPKFRGF
+815 
-830 GR
+830 

>member
-24 AVRNYLLFDKD
+24 AVRNYLLFDKN
-35 DKTKIRSGARL
+35 DKTKPRDGARL

-70 VLSFAPGESITD
+70 VLSFAPEESITD

-95 LFPGLMRGEYS
+95 LFPGLMKGEYS
-106 GYWVEHQD
+106 GYWVEHKD

-175 GYEYNQQKQQEIDA
+175 GYEYALKKQQEKDK
-189 QANLAGQK
+189 LAGK
-197 EKKVFIEEQIALHL
+197 AIKDEKVFDEEKIGEWLIEEIAD
-211 IEAIA
+211 
-216 GDESIQT
+216 DESIQT
-223 QADVIELIGSMFEIT
+223 QADVIRVIAEAFEIT
-238 RIAKDG
+238 RVAKDG
-244 KSISIKHP
+244 KSISIKNP
-252 DGGRNIKLK
+252 VGGRNIKLK
-261 GMIYERDFKRQDLEA
+261 GMMYEREFTRQRFES
-276 LGREQT
+276 LGKTQTRER
-282 KKPANRSE
+282 KNRSE
-290 LQASNR
+290 LQASNQ
-296 REREKRQLRLEQ
+296 RERDKRKLRLAQ
-308 RFAKHR
+308 RFAKRR

-339 PEPDQLI
+339 PESDQLI
-346 DSALEP
+346 DSAIER
-352 AESKCSA
+352 AESKRSA

-367 DREHQNDSDQRSAST
+367 DRDHQNDSDQRSAST
-382 WSNSEPRERKKRS
+382 WSNGEPRERKKRS

-401 GTTPRRYRPAT
+401 GTTPRRHRPAT

-419 RDDYPKGADADTK
+419 RDDYPAGADADTK

-475 NRAKSKPVKDTQS
+475 DRAKSKPVKDTQS

-497 SGSLADRYP
+497 SSSFADRYP

-587 PDHRLSHSTAAGID
+587 PDHRLSHSKAAGID

-613 QSADKPEDPA
+613 QSADRPEDPA
-623 AQSANQRVLGRIR
+623 TQPANHRLLRRIR
-636 QASEVRSGNT
+636 QATEVRSGNT

-711 RARNIKNGYD
+711 RAREVKDGYD
-721 ENAREFKTAAA
+721 YQSERINAVTVGFSQLCSTVKAIVGLITNLLR
-732 SFGRLVVA
+732 RLFN
-740 VSAVVKAV
+740 SLSKDFNSVVKIN
-748 VDLFRK
+748 VDTRRPLS
-754 LFNAIKQQAYGYAS
+754 AQQ
-768 EGVLYH
+768 
-774 QNPDGSKGKQA
+774 
-785 TTQETRDYID
+785 
-795 AHPYDLSGYAKLK
+795 
-808 LTINTWD
+808 
-815 KQKKEKTNQPKFRGF
+815 KTNYINSRPQSVSWYNQLKNEIKTLPKEER
-830 GR
+830 RAENVSRPRMR

>member
-1 MLVRFFEHGKVKK
+1 MLVRFFDHGKVKK

-35 DKTKIRSGARL
+35 NRSKPRDGARL

-70 VLSFAPGESITD
+70 VLSFAPEESITD

-95 LFPGLMRGEYS
+95 LFPGLMKGEYS
-106 GYWVEHQD
+106 GYWVEHKD

-175 GYEYNQQKQQEIDA
+175 GYEYALKKQQEKDK
-189 QANLAGQK
+189 LAGK
-197 EKKVFIEEQIALHL
+197 AIKDEKVFDEEKIGEWLIEEIAD
-211 IEAIA
+211 
-216 GDESIQT
+216 DESIQT
-223 QADVIELIGSMFEIT
+223 QADVIRVIAEAFEIT
-238 RIAKDG
+238 RVAKDG
-244 KSISIKHP
+244 KSISIKNP
-252 DGGRNIKLK
+252 VGGRNIKLK
-261 GMIYERDFKRQDLEA
+261 GMMYEREFTRQRFES
-276 LGREQT
+276 LGKTQTRER
-282 KKPANRSE
+282 KNRSE
-290 LQASNR
+290 LQASNQ
-296 REREKRQLRLEQ
+296 RERDKRKLRLAQ
-308 RFAKHR
+308 RFAKRR
-314 GSDRQLDKRLRSEL
+314 GSDRQLDKRLPSEL

-346 DSALEP
+346 DSAIER
-352 AESKCSA
+352 AESKRSA

-367 DREHQNDSDQRSAST
+367 DRNHQNDSDQRFAST
-382 WSNSEPRERKKRS
+382 WSNGERRERKKRS

-401 GTTPRRYRPAT
+401 GTTPRRHRSAT

-419 RDDYPKGADADTK
+419 RDDYPAGADADTK
-432 NGQTLLEDWN
+432 NGQTLLEDWH

-475 NRAKSKPVKDTQS
+475 DRAKSKSIKDTQS

-587 PDHRLSHSTAAGID
+587 PDHRLSHSKAAGID

-623 AQSANQRVLGRIR
+623 AQSANHRLLGRIR
-636 QASEVRSGNT
+636 QASDRRDSNT
-646 EKRTRRISKLAR
+646 ETRTKRISKLTR
-658 QDPINLEPL
+658 QNPINLEPL
-667 GFYTTR
+667 GFYTAR

-721 ENAREFKTAAA
+721 EDAREFKTAAA
-732 SFGRLVVA
+732 SFGRLVVT

-808 LTINTWD
+808 LTINNPSST
-815 KQKKEKTNQPKFRGF
+815 
-830 GR
+830 

>member
-1 MLVRFFEHGKVKK
+1 MLKLGLH
-14 GELTRTGGGG
+14 
-24 AVRNYLLFDKD
+24 
-35 DKTKIRSGARL
+35 KI
-46 IYGNDSDTTEVI
+46 
-58 NGIKNSKIYTSG
+58 
-70 VLSFAPGESITD
+70 F
-82 AQKIEIIESFEQN
+82 
-95 LFPGLMRGEYS
+95 YS
-106 GYWVEHQD
+106 
-114 KDRQELHFVFA
+114 L
-125 EIHLPSGKALPVYY
+125 
-139 IGKDFDLVDSWK
+139 
-151 DLINIDYGL
+151 
-160 EDPNDPKRKRAYRLK
+160 
-175 GYEYNQQKQQEIDA
+175 
-189 QANLAGQK
+189 
-197 EKKVFIEEQIALHL
+197 
-211 IEAIA
+211 
-216 GDESIQT
+216 
-223 QADVIELIGSMFEIT
+223 
-238 RIAKDG
+238 
-244 KSISIKHP
+244 
-252 DGGRNIKLK
+252 
-261 GMIYERDFKRQDLEA
+261 
-276 LGREQT
+276 
-282 KKPANRSE
+282 
-290 LQASNR
+290 
-296 REREKRQLRLEQ
+296 
-308 RFAKHR
+308 
-314 GSDRQLDKRLRSEL
+314 
-328 TEFKQRTDQTS
+328 
-339 PEPDQLI
+339 
-346 DSALEP
+346 
-352 AESKCSA
+352 
-359 AIASDIKS
+359 
-367 DREHQNDSDQRSAST
+367 
-382 WSNSEPRERKKRS
+382 
-395 ASSEST
+395 
-401 GTTPRRYRPAT
+401 
-412 PSNLRAS
+412 
-419 RDDYPKGADADTK
+419 
-432 NGQTLLEDWN
+432 
-442 ANGSDAGRT
+442 
-451 DNGAIYSSAFQLS
+451 

-475 NRAKSKPVKDTQS
+475 DRAKSKSIKDTQS

-497 SGSLADRYP
+497 SSSFADRYP

-551 AAYFYPTTGYRQ
+551 AAYFYPTTDYRQ

-587 PDHRLSHSTAAGID
+587 PDHRLSHSKAAGID

-613 QSADKPEDPA
+613 QSADRPEDPA
-623 AQSANQRVLGRIR
+623 AQSANHRLLGRIK
-636 QASEVRSGNT
+636 QATDRRDSNT

-711 RARNIKNGYD
+711 RARNVKNGYD
-721 ENAREFKTAAA
+721 EDAREFKTAAA

>member
-24 AVRNYLLFDKD
+24 AVRNYLLFDKN
-35 DKTKIRSGARL
+35 DKTKPRDGARL

-70 VLSFAPGESITD
+70 VLSFAPEESITD

-95 LFPGLMRGEYS
+95 LFPGLMKGEYS

-125 EIHLPSGKALPVYY
+125 DIHLPSGKSLPVYY
-139 IGKDFDLVDSWK
+139 IYKDFDLVDSWK

-160 EDPNDPKRKRAYRLK
+160 EDPNDPKRQRAYRLK
-175 GYEYNQQKQQEIDA
+175 GYEYALKKQQEKDK
-189 QANLAGQK
+189 LAGK
-197 EKKVFIEEQIALHL
+197 AIKDEKVFDEEKIGEWLIEEIAD
-211 IEAIA
+211 
-216 GDESIQT
+216 DESIQT
-223 QADVIELIGSMFEIT
+223 QADVIRVIAEAFEIT
-238 RIAKDG
+238 RVAKDG
-244 KSISIKHP
+244 KSISIKNP
-252 DGGRNIKLK
+252 VGGRNIKLK
-261 GMIYERDFKRQDLEA
+261 GMMYEREFTRQRFES
-276 LGREQT
+276 LGKTQTRER
-282 KKPANRSE
+282 KNRSE
-290 LQASNR
+290 LQASNQ
-296 REREKRQLRLEQ
+296 RERDKRKLRLAQ
-308 RFAKHR
+308 RFAKRR

-339 PEPDQLI
+339 PESDQLI
-346 DSALEP
+346 DSAIER
-352 AESKCSA
+352 AESKRSA

-367 DREHQNDSDQRSAST
+367 DRDHQNDSDQRSAST
-382 WSNSEPRERKKRS
+382 WSNGEPRERKKRS

-401 GTTPRRYRPAT
+401 GTTPRRHRPAT

-419 RDDYPKGADADTK
+419 RDDYPAGADADTK

-475 NRAKSKPVKDTQS
+475 DRAKSKPVKDTQS

-497 SGSLADRYP
+497 SSSFADRYP

-587 PDHRLSHSTAAGID
+587 PDHRLSHSKAAGID

-613 QSADKPEDPA
+613 QSADRPEDPA
-623 AQSANQRVLGRIR
+623 TQPANHRLLRRIR
-636 QASEVRSGNT
+636 QATEVRSGNT

-711 RARNIKNGYD
+711 RAREVKDGYD

-754 LFNAIKQQAYGYAS
+754 LFNAIKKQAYGYAS

>member
-46 IYGNDSDTTEVI
+46 IYGNDIDTTEVI

-70 VLSFAPGESITD
+70 VLSFAPEESITD
-82 AQKIEIIESFEQN
+82 AQKVEIIESFEQN
-95 LFPGLMRGEYS
+95 LFPGLMKGEYS

-125 EIHLPSGKALPVYY
+125 DIHLPSGKALPVYY

-175 GYEYNQQKQQEIDA
+175 GYEYALKKQQEKDK
-189 QANLAGQK
+189 LAGK
-197 EKKVFIEEQIALHL
+197 AIKDEKVFDEEKIGEWLIEEIAD
-211 IEAIA
+211 
-216 GDESIQT
+216 DESIQT
-223 QADVIELIGSMFEIT
+223 QTDVIRVIAEAFEIT
-238 RIAKDG
+238 RVAKDG
-244 KSISIKHP
+244 KSISIKNP
-252 DGGRNIKLK
+252 VGGRNIKLK
-261 GMIYERDFKRQDLEA
+261 GMMYEREFTRQRFES
-276 LGREQT
+276 LGKTQTRER
-282 KKPANRSE
+282 KNRSE
-290 LQASNR
+290 LQASNQ
-296 REREKRQLRLEQ
+296 RERDKRQLRLEQ
-308 RFAKHR
+308 RFAKRR

-352 AESKCSA
+352 AESKRSA

-382 WSNSEPRERKKRS
+382 WSNGEPRERKKRS

-401 GTTPRRYRPAT
+401 GTTPRRHRSAT

-419 RDDYPKGADADTK
+419 RDDYPAGADADTK

-475 NRAKSKPVKDTQS
+475 DRAKSKSIKDTQS

-497 SGSLADRYP
+497 SGSFADRYP

-587 PDHRLSHSTAAGID
+587 PDHRLSHSKAAGID

-613 QSADKPEDPA
+613 QSADRPEDPA
-623 AQSANQRVLGRIR
+623 AQSANHRLLGRIKKATDR
-636 QASEVRSGNT
+636 RDSNT
-646 EKRTRRISKLAR
+646 ETRTKRISALKR
-658 QDPINLEPL
+658 QNPINLEPL

-711 RARNIKNGYD
+711 RAREVKDGYD
-721 ENAREFKTAAA
+721 EDAREFKTAAA

>member
-1 MLVRFFEHGKVKK
+1 MLVRFFDHGKVKK

-35 DKTKIRSGARL
+35 NRSKPRVGARL
-46 IYGNDSDTTEVI
+46 IYGNDNDTTEVI

-70 VLSFAPGESITD
+70 VLSFAPEESITD
-82 AQKIEIIESFEQN
+82 AQKVEIIESFEQN
-95 LFPGLMRGEYS
+95 LFPGLMKGEYS

-125 EIHLPSGKALPVYY
+125 DIHLPSGKALPVYY

-175 GYEYNQQKQQEIDA
+175 GYEYALKKQQEKDK
-189 QANLAGQK
+189 LAGK
-197 EKKVFIEEQIALHL
+197 AIKDEKVFDEEKIGEWLIEEIAD
-211 IEAIA
+211 
-216 GDESIQT
+216 DESIQT
-223 QADVIELIGSMFEIT
+223 QTDVIRVIAEAFEIT
-238 RIAKDG
+238 RVAKDG
-244 KSISIKHP
+244 KSISIKNP
-252 DGGRNIKLK
+252 VGGRNIKLK
-261 GMIYERDFKRQDLEA
+261 AMMYEREFTRQRFES
-276 LGREQT
+276 LGKTQTRES
-282 KKPANRSE
+282 ANRSE

-296 REREKRQLRLEQ
+296 REREKRQLRLAQ

-314 GSDRQLDKRLRSEL
+314 GSDRKLEQGFGREL
-328 TEFKQRTDQTS
+328 AEFKQRTDQTS

-346 DSALEP
+346 DSAIER
-352 AESKCSA
+352 AESKRSA
-359 AIASDIKS
+359 AIASDIRS
-367 DREHQNDSDQRSAST
+367 DRDHQNDSDQRSASI
-382 WSNSEPRERKKRS
+382 WSNGEPRERQRDQ
-395 ASSEST
+395 SEQN
-401 GTTPRRYRPAT
+401 RYANH
-412 PSNLRAS
+412 SRA
-419 RDDYPKGADADTK
+419 D
-432 NGQTLLEDWN
+432 E
-442 ANGSDAGRT
+442 
-451 DNGAIYSSAFQLS
+451 
-464 SIQPITTDPST
+464 
-475 NRAKSKPVKDTQS
+475 DTQS
-488 AQLPYAYSK
+488 ADNHGYKTSSKRTSISTQTNPTNGAHSCNVYSNSDFIRYRFIRLQLLPGIASIYRPTTLRYTAAVYQSNTDTK
-497 SGSLADRYP
+497 PSAIDDRYLSERRQRRGNTDYP
-506 SAGKW
+506 EESADSVLGKESEQRENFARDVATHKPAINNPTQQKVEQHDTA
-511 WYQYRQQNSQERLVS
+511 YPYRTHHQ
-526 AERLRLSDAL
+526 AL
-536 YYPKPLL
+536 
-543 SSLENVNH
+543 N
-551 AAYFYPTTGYRQ
+551 
-563 LSDIIERFAQQ
+563 DIVERFASENRQQ
-574 SGPDTQSARNTAI
+574 TGANQGRASTTQRYHDNQENDETIGAAI
-587 PDHRLSHSTAAGID
+587 DQAIRAHRP
-601 VTELVSTAVNAS
+601 
-613 QSADKPEDPA
+613 ADRAKDPA
-623 AQSANQRVLGRIR
+623 AQSANHRLLRRIK
-636 QASEVRSGNT
+636 QASDRRDSNT

-711 RARNIKNGYD
+711 RAREVKDGYD
-721 ENAREFKTAAA
+721 EDARKFKTAAA

>member
-1 MLVRFFEHGKVKK
+1 MLVRFFSHGKVKK
-14 GELTRTGGGG
+14 NELSRTGGGG

-46 IYGNDSDTTEVI
+46 IYGNDIDTTEVI

-70 VLSFAPGESITD
+70 VLSFAPGESITE

-95 LFPGLMRGEYS
+95 LFPGLMKGEYS

-125 EIHLPSGKALPVYY
+125 DIHLPSGKALPVYY

-290 LQASNR
+290 LQASNQ
-296 REREKRQLRLEQ
+296 RERDKRQHRLAQ

-328 TEFKQRTDQTS
+328 TEFEQQANRGGSK
-339 PEPDQLI
+339 PDQLI
-346 DSALEP
+346 DSAIER
-352 AESKCSA
+352 AESKRLPA
-359 AIASDIKS
+359 NTNDIKS
-367 DREHQNDSDQRSAST
+367 DRDHQNDSDKRSAST
-382 WSNSEPRERKKRS
+382 WSNGEPRERKKRS

-401 GTTPRRYRPAT
+401 GTTPRRHRSAT

-419 RDDYPKGADADTK
+419 RDDYPAGADADTK

-475 NRAKSKPVKDTQS
+475 DRAKSKSIKDTQS

-574 SGPDTQSARNTAI
+574 SGPNTQSARNTAI
-587 PDHRLSHSTAAGID
+587 PDHRLSHSKAAGID

-623 AQSANQRVLGRIR
+623 VQSANHRLLGRIK
-636 QASEVRSGNT
+636 QATDRRDSNT

-711 RARNIKNGYD
+711 RAREVKDGYD

-732 SFGRLVVA
+732 SFRRLVVA

-754 LFNAIKQQAYGYAS
+754 LFNAMKKQAYGYAS

>member
-1 MLVRFFEHGKVKK
+1 MLVRFFDHGKVKK

-35 DKTKIRSGARL
+35 NRSKPRDGARL
-46 IYGNDSDTTEVI
+46 IYGNDIDTTEVI

-70 VLSFAPGESITD
+70 VLSFAPEESITD

-95 LFPGLMRGEYS
+95 LFPGLMKGEYS

-175 GYEYNQQKQQEIDA
+175 GYEYALKKQQEKDK
-189 QANLAGQK
+189 LAGK
-197 EKKVFIEEQIALHL
+197 AIKDEKVFDEEKIGEWLIEEIAD
-211 IEAIA
+211 
-216 GDESIQT
+216 DESIQT
-223 QADVIELIGSMFEIT
+223 QADVIRVIAEAFEIT
-238 RIAKDG
+238 RVAKDG
-244 KSISIKHP
+244 KSISIKNP
-252 DGGRNIKLK
+252 VGGRNIKLK
-261 GMIYERDFKRQDLEA
+261 GMMYEREFTRQRFES
-276 LGREQT
+276 LGKTQTRER
-282 KKPANRSE
+282 KNRSE
-290 LQASNR
+290 LQASNQ
-296 REREKRQLRLEQ
+296 RERDKRQHRLAQ
-308 RFAKHR
+308 RFAKRR

-328 TEFKQRTDQTS
+328 AEFKQRTDQTS
-339 PEPDQLI
+339 PEPNQLI
-346 DSALEP
+346 DSAIER
-352 AESKCSA
+352 AESKRSA

-367 DREHQNDSDQRSAST
+367 DRDRQNDSDKRSAST

-401 GTTPRRYRPAT
+401 GTTPRRHRSAT

-419 RDDYPKGADADTK
+419 RDDYPAGADADTK

-475 NRAKSKPVKDTQS
+475 DRAKSKSIKDTQS

-497 SGSLADRYP
+497 SGSFADRYP

-587 PDHRLSHSTAAGID
+587 PDHRLSHSKAAGID

-613 QSADKPEDPA
+613 QSADRPEDPA
-623 AQSANQRVLGRIR
+623 AQSANHRLLGRIKKATDR
-636 QASEVRSGNT
+636 RDSNT
-646 EKRTRRISKLAR
+646 ETRTKRISALKR
-658 QDPINLEPL
+658 QNPINLEPL

-679 KFTDRFKEFD
+679 KFTDRFKQFD

-711 RARNIKNGYD
+711 RAREVKDGYD
-721 ENAREFKTAAA
+721 EDAREFKTAAA

>member
-35 DKTKIRSGARL
+35 NRSKPRDGARL

-95 LFPGLMRGEYS
+95 LFPGLMKGEYS

-125 EIHLPSGKALPVYY
+125 DIHLPTGKALPVYY

-160 EDPNDPKRKRAYRLK
+160 EDPNDPKRQRAYRLK
-175 GYEYNQQKQQEIDA
+175 GYEYALKKQQEKDK
-189 QANLAGQK
+189 LAGK
-197 EKKVFIEEQIALHL
+197 AIKDEKVFDEEKIGEWLIEEIAD
-211 IEAIA
+211 
-216 GDESIQT
+216 DESIQT
-223 QADVIELIGSMFEIT
+223 QADVIRVIAEAFEIT
-238 RIAKDG
+238 RVAKDG
-244 KSISIKHP
+244 KSISIKNP
-252 DGGRNIKLK
+252 VGGRNIKLK
-261 GMIYERDFKRQDLEA
+261 GMMYEREFTRQRFES
-276 LGREQT
+276 LGKTQTRES
-282 KKPANRSE
+282 ANRSE
-290 LQASNR
+290 LQAINR
-296 REREKRQLRLEQ
+296 RERDKRQLRLEQ

-314 GSDRQLDKRLRSEL
+314 GSDRQLDKRLPSEL

-346 DSALEP
+346 DSAIEP
-352 AESKCSA
+352 AESKRSA

-367 DREHQNDSDQRSAST
+367 DREHQNDSDKRSAST
-382 WSNSEPRERKKRS
+382 WSNGEPRERQRDQT
-395 ASSEST
+395 EQN
-401 GTTPRRYRPAT
+401 RYANH
-412 PSNLRAS
+412 SRA
-419 RDDYPKGADADTK
+419 D
-432 NGQTLLEDWN
+432 E
-442 ANGSDAGRT
+442 
-451 DNGAIYSSAFQLS
+451 
-464 SIQPITTDPST
+464 
-475 NRAKSKPVKDTQS
+475 DTQS
-488 AQLPYAYSK
+488 ADNHGYKTSSKRTSISTQTNPTNGAHSCNVYSNSDFIRYRFIRLQLLPGIASIYRPTTLRYTAAVYQSNTDTK
-497 SGSLADRYP
+497 PSAVDDRYLSERRQRRGNTDYP
-506 SAGKW
+506 EESADSVLGKESEQRENFARDVATHKPAINNPTQQKVEQHDTA
-511 WYQYRQQNSQERLVS
+511 YPYRTHHQAFN
-526 AERLRLSDAL
+526 
-536 YYPKPLL
+536 
-543 SSLENVNH
+543 
-551 AAYFYPTTGYRQ
+551 
-563 LSDIIERFAQQ
+563 DIVERFASENRQQ
-574 SGPDTQSARNTAI
+574 TGANQGRASTTQRYHDNQENDETIGAAI
-587 PDHRLSHSTAAGID
+587 DQAIRAHRP
-601 VTELVSTAVNAS
+601 
-613 QSADKPEDPA
+613 ADRAKDPA
-623 AQSANQRVLGRIR
+623 VQSANHRLLGRIR

-658 QDPINLEPL
+658 QDPINLDPL
-667 GFYTTR
+667 GCYTTR

-711 RARNIKNGYD
+711 RAREVKDGYD
-721 ENAREFKTAAA
+721 EDAREFKTAAA

-754 LFNAIKQQAYGYAS
+754 LFNVIKQQAYGYAS

>member
-70 VLSFAPGESITD
+70 VLSFAPEESITD

-95 LFPGLMRGEYS
+95 LFPGLMKGEYS

-175 GYEYNQQKQQEIDA
+175 GYEYAQKKQQEKDK
-189 QANLAGQK
+189 LAGK
-197 EKKVFIEEQIALHL
+197 AIKDEKVFDEEKIGEWLIEEIAD
-211 IEAIA
+211 
-216 GDESIQT
+216 DESIQT
-223 QADVIELIGSMFEIT
+223 QADVIRVIAEAFEIT
-238 RIAKDG
+238 RVAKDG
-244 KSISIKHP
+244 KSISIKNP
-252 DGGRNIKLK
+252 VGGRNIKLK
-261 GMIYERDFKRQDLEA
+261 GMMYEREFTRQRFES
-276 LGREQT
+276 LGKTQTRER
-282 KKPANRSE
+282 KNRSE
-290 LQASNR
+290 LQASNQ
-296 REREKRQLRLEQ
+296 RERDKRQHRLAQ

-314 GSDRQLDKRLRSEL
+314 GSDRKLEQGFGREL

-346 DSALEP
+346 DSAIER
-352 AESKCSA
+352 AESKRSA

-367 DREHQNDSDQRSAST
+367 DRDHQNDSDQRSAST
-382 WSNSEPRERKKRS
+382 WSNGEPRERQRDQ
-395 ASSEST
+395 SEQN
-401 GTTPRRYRPAT
+401 RYANH
-412 PSNLRAS
+412 SRA
-419 RDDYPKGADADTK
+419 D
-432 NGQTLLEDWN
+432 E
-442 ANGSDAGRT
+442 
-451 DNGAIYSSAFQLS
+451 
-464 SIQPITTDPST
+464 
-475 NRAKSKPVKDTQS
+475 DTQS
-488 AQLPYAYSK
+488 ADNHGYKTSNKRTSISTQTNPTNGAHSCNVYSNSDFIRYRFIRLQLLPGIASIYRPTTLRYTAAVYQSNTDTK
-497 SGSLADRYP
+497 PSAVDDRYLSERRQRRGNTDYP
-506 SAGKW
+506 EESADSILGKESEQRENFARDVATNKPAINNPTQQKVEQHDTA
-511 WYQYRQQNSQERLVS
+511 YPYRTHHQAFN
-526 AERLRLSDAL
+526 
-536 YYPKPLL
+536 
-543 SSLENVNH
+543 
-551 AAYFYPTTGYRQ
+551 
-563 LSDIIERFAQQ
+563 DIVERFASENRQQ
-574 SGPDTQSARNTAI
+574 TGANQGRASTTQRYHDNQENDETIGAAI
-587 PDHRLSHSTAAGID
+587 DQAIGAHRP
-601 VTELVSTAVNAS
+601 
-613 QSADKPEDPA
+613 ADRAKDPA
-623 AQSANQRVLGRIR
+623 VQSANHRLLGRIR

-711 RARNIKNGYD
+711 RAREVKDGYD

>member
-1 MLVRFFEHGKVKK
+1 MK
-14 GELTRTGGGG
+14 
-24 AVRNYLLFDKD
+24 
-35 DKTKIRSGARL
+35 
-46 IYGNDSDTTEVI
+46 
-58 NGIKNSKIYTSG
+58 
-70 VLSFAPGESITD
+70 
-82 AQKIEIIESFEQN
+82 
-95 LFPGLMRGEYS
+95 GEYS

-175 GYEYNQQKQQEIDA
+175 GYEYALKKQQEKDK
-189 QANLAGQK
+189 LAGK
-197 EKKVFIEEQIALHL
+197 AIKDEKVFDEEKIGEWLIEEIAD
-211 IEAIA
+211 
-216 GDESIQT
+216 DESIQT
-223 QADVIELIGSMFEIT
+223 QTDVIRVIAEAFEIT
-238 RIAKDG
+238 RVAKDG
-244 KSISIKHP
+244 KSISIKNP
-252 DGGRNIKLK
+252 VGGRNIKLK
-261 GMIYERDFKRQDLEA
+261 GMMYEREFTRQRFES
-276 LGREQT
+276 LGKTQTRER
-282 KKPANRSE
+282 KNRSE
-290 LQASNR
+290 LQASNQ
-296 REREKRQLRLEQ
+296 RERDKRQHRLAQ
-308 RFAKHR
+308 RFAKRR

-328 TEFKQRTDQTS
+328 AEFKQRTDQTS
-339 PEPDQLI
+339 PEPNQLI
-346 DSALEP
+346 DSAIER
-352 AESKCSA
+352 AESKRSA

-367 DREHQNDSDQRSAST
+367 DRDRQNDSDKRSAST

-401 GTTPRRYRPAT
+401 GTTPRRHRSAT

-419 RDDYPKGADADTK
+419 RDDYPAGADADTK

-475 NRAKSKPVKDTQS
+475 DRAKSKSIKDTQS

-497 SGSLADRYP
+497 SGSFADRYP

-587 PDHRLSHSTAAGID
+587 PDHRLSHSKAAGID

-613 QSADKPEDPA
+613 QSADRPEDPA
-623 AQSANQRVLGRIR
+623 VQSANHRLLGRIK
-636 QASEVRSGNT
+636 QATDRRDSNT

-711 RARNIKNGYD
+711 RAREVKDGYD
-721 ENAREFKTAAA
+721 EDAREFKTAAA

>member
-24 AVRNYLLFDKD
+24 AVRNYLLFDKN
-35 DKTKIRSGARL
+35 DKTKPRVGARL

-70 VLSFAPGESITD
+70 VLSFAPEESITD
-82 AQKIEIIESFEQN
+82 AQKVEIIESFEQN
-95 LFPGLMRGEYS
+95 LFPGLMKGEYS

-175 GYEYNQQKQQEIDA
+175 GYEYALKKQQEKDK
-189 QANLAGQK
+189 LAGK
-197 EKKVFIEEQIALHL
+197 AIKDEKVFDEEKIGEWLIEEIAD
-211 IEAIA
+211 
-216 GDESIQT
+216 DESIQT
-223 QADVIELIGSMFEIT
+223 QTDVIRVIAEAFEIT
-238 RIAKDG
+238 RVAKDG
-244 KSISIKHP
+244 KSISIKNP
-252 DGGRNIKLK
+252 VGGRNIKLK
-261 GMIYERDFKRQDLEA
+261 GMMYEREFTRQRFES
-276 LGREQT
+276 LGKTQTRER
-282 KKPANRSE
+282 KNRSE
-290 LQASNR
+290 LQASNQ
-296 REREKRQLRLEQ
+296 RERDKRKLRLAQ
-308 RFAKHR
+308 RFAKRR

-328 TEFKQRTDQTS
+328 AEFKQRTDQTS
-339 PEPDQLI
+339 PEPNQLI
-346 DSALEP
+346 DSAIER
-352 AESKCSA
+352 AESKRSA

-367 DREHQNDSDQRSAST
+367 DRDRQNDSDKRSAST

-401 GTTPRRYRPAT
+401 GTTPRRHRSAT

-419 RDDYPKGADADTK
+419 RDDYPAGADADTK

-475 NRAKSKPVKDTQS
+475 DRAKSKSIKDTQS

-497 SGSLADRYP
+497 SGSFADRYP

-587 PDHRLSHSTAAGID
+587 PDHRLSHSKAAGID

-613 QSADKPEDPA
+613 QSADRPEDPV
-623 AQSANQRVLGRIR
+623 AQSANHRLLGRIKKATDR
-636 QASEVRSGNT
+636 RDSNT
-646 EKRTRRISKLAR
+646 ETRTKRISALKR
-658 QDPINLEPL
+658 QNPINLEPL

-711 RARNIKNGYD
+711 RAREVKDGYD
-721 ENAREFKTAAA
+721 EDAREFKTAAA

-808 LTINTWD
+808 LTI
-815 KQKKEKTNQPKFRGF
+815 RGQH
-830 GR
+830 RIRTI